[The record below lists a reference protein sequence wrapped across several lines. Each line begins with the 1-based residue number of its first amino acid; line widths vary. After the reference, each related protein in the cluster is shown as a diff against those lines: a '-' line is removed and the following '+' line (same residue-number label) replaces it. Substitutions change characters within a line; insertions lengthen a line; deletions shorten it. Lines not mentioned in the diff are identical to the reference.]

1 MLPMWRSLRCWLI
14 RQWLPAAFKVRGVR
28 MAYMRYLGALAS
40 DPAADQDALVRA
52 ATQLGVAIAADLRAE
67 LELGDSVAD
76 ADAAWG
82 LGCQVLGLT
91 HQRSVEGERVTYD
104 HTGCDWHQFNA
115 RRGAC
120 HCETLCLPMVR
131 SLTATLAPSVT
142 VTVDRAPSLE
152 RGCRKSLS

>member
-1 MLPMWRSLRCWLI
+1 
-14 RQWLPAAFKVRGVR
+14 

-40 DPAADQDALVRA
+40 DPAADHDALMRA
-52 ATQLGVAIAADLRAE
+52 ATQLGVALAADLRAE

-91 HQRSVEGERVTYD
+91 HQRSVEGGRVTYD

-115 RRGAC
+115 RQGAC

-142 VTVDRAPSLE
+142 VTVDRVPTLE